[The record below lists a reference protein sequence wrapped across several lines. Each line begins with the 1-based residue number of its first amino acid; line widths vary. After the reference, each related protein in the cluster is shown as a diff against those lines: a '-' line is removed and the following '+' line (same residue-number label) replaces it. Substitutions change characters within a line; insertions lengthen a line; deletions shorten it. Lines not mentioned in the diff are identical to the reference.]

1 MTGTFE
7 DVSNITGSLSNNIN
21 IVGSLTSINS
31 IVGGIDLGGAE
42 YPDYS
47 GEYEITPQV
56 ESQTLPTRNKILR
69 ENMEVK
75 EIPYYETSNEYGNTI
90 YIGSEVEINGN

>member
-1 MTGTFE
+1 MIGTLE
-7 DVSNITGSLSNNIN
+7 DISNISGSLNTNLN
-21 IVGSLTSINS
+21 IVGSLNSINS
-31 IVGGIDLGGAE
+31 IVGNIGIGVVE

-56 ESQTLPTRNKILR
+56 ESQTLQTKNKILR
-69 ENMEVK
+69 NNMEIK
-75 EIPYYETSNEYGNTI
+75 KIPYYETSNQYGETI